1 MVEVNKELLLDS
13 AERVAVTAALAGVG
27 VALVEIADWPFVWV
41 PILAAV
47 LNVVKVLLA
56 SRVGDPNTGGFVDE
70 RTPEQVW
77 VAGEAPEAVEGW
89 DESDDAPIEYA
100 D

>member
-1 MVEVNKELLLDS
+1 MEVNKELLLDS
-13 AERVAVTAALAGVG
+13 AERVGVTAALAGVG

-47 LNVVKVLLA
+47 LNVLKVLLA
-56 SRVGDPNTGGFVDE
+56 ARVGDPNTGGFVDE
-70 RTPEQVW
+70 RPAAVS
-77 VAGEAPEAVEGW
+77 GSAPVSVEGW
-89 DESDDAPIEYA
+89 DESDDEPIEYA